1 MLVVAVMRMLFPS
14 LRLARTLYPTRMA
27 DYERVRTAEIL
38 LVEDN
43 PADARLMREAFGE
56 ITAPHNLHVV
66 ETGGRAM
73 QFLRREEE
81 YTAGPRPDLVLL
93 DLNLPDMHGLQV
105 LEAIKKDPNLRRT
118 PAVVFSSSQAS
129 EEVVGAYNLNA
140 NSYIAKP
147 VELADYIRVVK
158 GVEEFWLTVVK
169 LPKG

>member
-1 MLVVAVMRMLFPS
+1 MPDFE
-14 LRLARTLYPTRMA
+14 RT
-27 DYERVRTAEIL
+27 RTAEIL

-43 PADARLMREAFGE
+43 PGDVRLMQEAFREVKVPHRLNVVSKGRDAMDYLRHEGE
-56 ITAPHNLHVV
+56 FKSA
-66 ETGGRAM
+66 A
-73 QFLRREEE
+73 
-81 YTAGPRPDLVLL
+81 RPDLVLL